1 MSRIGK
7 EPVEIPSGVDVKID
21 GMLVTIK
28 GKQGELS
35 LKLTEDVEL
44 SQEDNM
50 LTVKPANDGKRARM
64 MWGTARSQIQ
74 NLVTGVT
81 DGFTYNLE
89 IHGVGYR
96 AAVQGKSLNL
106 QLGFS
111 HDVNMD
117 IPDGVSVSV
126 ERNTELEIS
135 GPNKGQ
141 VGQFCAEIR
150 KLRPPEPYKG
160 KGVRYRGEQ
169 ILRKEGKKK

>member
-7 EPVEIPSGVDVKID
+7 EPVEIPSGVEVRID
-21 GMLVTIK
+21 GMLVTVK
-28 GKQGELS
+28 GKLGELS
-35 LKLTEDVEL
+35 TTLTEDVL
-44 SQEDNM
+44 VSQEESQV
-50 LTVKPANDGKRARM
+50 TVKPVNDGKRARM

-81 DGFTYNLE
+81 DGFTYNME

-96 AAVQGKSLNL
+96 AAVQGKTLNL

-111 HDVNMD
+111 HDVNLE
-117 IPDGVSVSV
+117 IPEGISVKV
-126 ERNTELEIS
+126 EKNTELEVS

-141 VGQFCAEIR
+141 LGQFCAEIR

-160 KGVRYRGEQ
+160 KGVRYQGEQ

>member
-21 GMLVTIK
+21 GSQVTAK
-28 GKQGELS
+28 GKLGEQS
-35 LKLTEDVEL
+35 ISVTDDVEL
-44 SQEDNM
+44 SQEGNTV
-50 LTVKPANDGKRARM
+50 TVKPANAGKRARM
-64 MWGTARSQIQ
+64 MWGTTRSQLQ
-74 NLVTGVT
+74 NLVSGVT

-96 AAVQGKSLNL
+96 AAVQGKTLNL

-111 HDVNMD
+111 HDVDMD
-117 IPDGVSVSV
+117 IPEGLTVKV
-126 ERNTELEIS
+126 EKNTEVEVS
-135 GPNKGQ
+135 GANKGQ

-160 KGVRYRGEQ
+160 KGVRYKGEQ

>member
-21 GMLVTIK
+21 GILVTIK

>member
-7 EPVEIPSGVDVKID
+7 EPVEIPSGVELKID
-21 GMLVTIK
+21 GMLVTAK
-28 GKQGELS
+28 GKLGEQAIS
-35 LKLTEDVEL
+35 VTEDVEL
-44 SQEDNM
+44 SHDGA
-50 LTVKPANDGKRARM
+50 LITVKPANNGKRARM
-64 MWGTARSQIQ
+64 MWGTTRSQLQ

-81 DGFTYNLE
+81 DGFTNRLE

-96 AAVQGKSLNL
+96 AAVQGKTLNL

-111 HDVNMD
+111 HDVDME
-117 IPDGVSVSV
+117 IPDGVTVTV
-126 ERNTELEIS
+126 EKNTELEIS

-141 VGQFCAEIR
+141 IGQFCAEIC

-160 KGVRYRGEQ
+160 KGVRYKGEQ